1 MHPTERFFN
10 FEDDFREPFARD
22 RDRVLHCSSFR
33 RLEYKTQVFL
43 NHEGDYFRTRLTH
56 SLEVSQ
62 IARTLSRML
71 GLNETLS
78 EVIALSHD
86 IGHTPFGHIGGDEL
100 DSLLKKDAHPF
111 GFEHNFQSFRVL
123 TKLEKRYK
131 DFDGLNLTFAT
142 LEGIL
147 KHSYPYHKSFLKDLN
162 PSFSLDKHPSLE
174 AMVVDHADEI
184 AYTSHDIDD
193 GIKYSLITFDD
204 LMDNRLAQR
213 VDKMVLKEGI
223 EQRDSLYRHRFV
235 AAMIKLLVEDFI
247 NFSEQGANLYSSDTP
262 ICSKLDAA
270 DRLPVGFS
278 GETGRELKK
287 LKKLLHRKLYKH
299 QKIVENMYAG
309 KQCIRGLYNALCDD
323 NDLLPPKQKEL
334 LNIRNKER
342 VIADYIASMTD
353 RYALKSYH
361 TIYGL
366 SLN

>member
-1 MHPTERFFN
+1 MKAYERFYNFN
-10 FEDDFREPFARD
+10 EDFREPFARD

-100 DSLLKKDAHPF
+100 DRLLKEDGQLF

-123 TKLEKRYK
+123 TKLEKRYQE
-131 DFDGLNLTFAT
+131 FDGLNLTFAT

-147 KHSYPYHKSFLKDLN
+147 KHSYPYHKSFLH
-162 PSFSLDKHPSLE
+162 SLDPVFALDRHPSLE

-193 GIKYSLITFDD
+193 GIKYGLISFDD
-204 LMDNRLAQR
+204 LYESKLAIR
-213 VDKMVLKEGI
+213 VDEAVASEGI
-223 EQRDSLYRHRFV
+223 VRGEALYRHRFV
-235 AAMIKLLVEDFI
+235 AALIKLLVEDFI
-247 NFSEQGANLYSSDTP
+247 TNSGEGAEHYSSDHP
-262 ICSKLDAA
+262 LCAYIDA
-270 DRLPVGFS
+270 DVPMPVGFS
-278 GETGRELKK
+278 PEIATELKK
-287 LKKLLHRKLYKH
+287 LKKLLHQRLYKH
-299 QKIVENMYAG
+299 QKIAENMYAG
-309 KQCIRGLYNALCDD
+309 KQCIKGLYTAFSDD
-323 NDLLPPKQKEL
+323 IDLLPHKQKEL
-334 LNIRNKER
+334 METRREKR

-361 TIYGL
+361 TLYGL
-366 SLN
+366 SSK